1 MSQEIKRKNICIE
14 STCAKQCCFNF
25 VNIKIPLY
33 CGEHKKN
40 LMVNVKDPQC
50 IEENCSTRPTYGL
63 PNGKA
68 TYCSTHKKEN
78 MINLKSPKCK
88 QENCNTIPTFGV
100 TGSKAL

>member
-25 VNIKIPLY
+25 VNIKTPLY

-40 LMVNVKDPQC
+40 LMVNVKDPKC
-50 IEENCSTRPTYGL
+50 IEENCSKRPNFGL

-68 TYCSTHKKEN
+68 TYCSTHKKDN
-78 MINLKSPKCK
+78 MINVKSP
-88 QENCNTIPTFGV
+88 T
-100 TGSKAL
+100 S